1 MNKDKTVKIKNSVD
15 KNMKLSSHFSKY
27 IGQTVTIF
35 VTTGGGGGLGF
46 TGVVLSVNR
55 CFLRLIT
62 RVGSAPECPV
72 GNGCSFPVK
81 NDYKTVCNNLG
92 TITDIPIDKIV
103 AFTHNVL

>member
-1 MNKDKTVKIKNSVD
+1 MNEDKTVKIKNSVN
-15 KNMKLSSHFSKY
+15 KNMKLASHFSKY

-35 VTTGGGGGLGF
+35 VTTGGDGGLGF
-46 TGVVLSVNR
+46 AGVILSVNR

-62 RVGSAPECPV
+62 RVGSAPEYPI
-72 GNGCSFPVK
+72 GNGCSFYVK
-81 NDYKTVCNNLG
+81 DHYKTVCNNLG